1 MKAKVLETGE
11 IVEVKQVGPGK
22 AWFLTS
28 NNDSYSI
35 EELDFNVPIEHKQE
49 SEGQEIPG
57 MIFRTL
63 SSGPSPE
70 EVLKAELAKK
80 EIEKEMMIMSFKC
93 QVVTI
98 MISTHRILDK
108 DMVLSTADY
117 FSDHIFNSKE
127 EK

>member
-1 MKAKVLETGE
+1 MKARVIETGE

-22 AWFLTS
+22 SWFLTS
-28 NNDSYSI
+28 DNDSYSI
-35 EELDFNVPIEHKQE
+35 EELDFDVPIEHKQE
-49 SEGQEIPG
+49 SEEQEMPG

-80 EIEKEMMIMSFKC
+80 EIEKQMMLISFKC

-108 DMVLSTADY
+108 DVVLGTANY
-117 FSDHIFNSKE
+117 FAEQIFGKE
-127 EK
+127 EGK

>member
-35 EELDFNVPIEHKQE
+35 EELDFDVPIEHKQE
-49 SEGQEIPG
+49 SGEQEIPG

-117 FSDHIFNSKE
+117 FSDHIFNRKE

>member
-22 AWFLTS
+22 AWFLTD

-35 EELDFNVPIEHKQE
+35 EELDLNVPEDTQE
-49 SEGQEIPG
+49 PEEQEMPG

-70 EVLKAELAKK
+70 EVLKAEIAKK
-80 EIEKEMMIMSFKC
+80 EIEKQMMLLSFKC

-108 DMVLSTADY
+108 DVVLGTANY
-117 FSDHIFNSKE
+117 FAEQIFGKE
-127 EK
+127 EEK

>member
-35 EELDFNVPIEHKQE
+35 EELDFDVPIEQKQ
-49 SEGQEIPG
+49 SEEPEFPG
-57 MIFRTL
+57 MIFKTL

-117 FSDHIFNSKE
+117 FSDHIFNRKE

>member
-35 EELDFNVPIEHKQE
+35 EELDFDVPVEHKQE
-49 SEGQEIPG
+49 SEEQEMPG

>member
-35 EELDFNVPIEHKQE
+35 EELDFDVPIEQKQE
-49 SEGQEIPG
+49 SGEQEIPG